1 MLCALPY
8 RRPELL
14 LLSLTQQGLGDKYTM
29 PQTKTDGAAP
39 TNWILAALP
48 RREYERL
55 LPSMEE
61 IPLLFENVLYERGA
75 VILDV
80 YFPSSGIVSLLAAV
94 EDRATLEVGLVG
106 REGMVGLPLFMEVK
120 TSGNRAVVQGAG
132 SALKMKA
139 RAFRKECNDGGLLPR
154 LLRRYSHSLLTQ
166 ISQTAVCN
174 RFHPIEARLARW
186 LLMTR
191 DRMGADE
198 FQLTQEF
205 LSNMLGVRREGVNKA
220 AGELQQQN
228 LISYTRGALTILN
241 KAGLEAIACQCYG
254 IIKDEYDAVLT
265 E

>member
-1 MLCALPY
+1 MPQSQTRGALPTN
-8 RRPELL
+8 RLL
-14 LLSLTQQGLGDKYTM
+14 AT
-29 PQTKTDGAAP
+29 
-39 TNWILAALP
+39 LP
-48 RREYERL
+48 RKEYERL
-55 LPSMEE
+55 LPGFEE
-61 IPLLFENVLYERGA
+61 ISLPFEKVLYETGE

-80 YFPSSGIVSLLAAV
+80 YFPTSGVVSLLAAV

-106 REGMVGLPLFMEVK
+106 REGMVGLPVFMEVK

-132 SALKMKA
+132 SALRMKA
-139 RAFRKECNDGGLLPR
+139 RAFRKECQDGGSLAR
-154 LLRRYSHSLLTQ
+154 SLRRYTHSMLTQ

-191 DRMGADE
+191 DRMGADQ

-220 AGELQQQN
+220 AGMLQQQD
-228 LISYTRGALTILN
+228 LISYSRGALTILDG
-241 KAGLEAIACQCYG
+241 AGLEAIACQCYRV
-254 IIKDEYDAVLT
+254 IKEEYDNVLP